1 MGGPKADLLLEGRT
15 LLHRVADRLLGV
27 CRESVVVVASGQR
40 VETDIRVIEDRI
52 ADCGPIGGLVTA
64 FERLTAPWI
73 VAVSCDTPFLS
84 RQLVRRMFVLT
95 ASADII
101 APERNGRLQPLMAIY
116 GRAAAEVASR
126 RLANGQLRLTELL
139 HDDALRVHTVT
150 ESEWTEWG
158 VTDQS
163 FLNINTPEEF
173 DEARRIL
180 EDPEFAK
187 RLLEER
193 P

>member
-1 MGGPKADLLLEGRT
+1 MQP
-15 LLHRVADRLLGV
+15 
-27 CRESVVVVASGQR
+27 
-40 VETDIRVIEDRI
+40 
-52 ADCGPIGGLVTA
+52 
-64 FERLTAPWI
+64 LTAI
-73 VAVSCDTPFLS
+73 YS
-84 RQLVRRMFVLT
+84 R
-95 ASADII
+95 SAGH
-101 APERNGRLQPLMAIY
+101 A
-116 GRAAAEVASR
+116 ASR
-126 RLANGQLRLTELL
+126 RLANGRLRLTDLL
-139 HDDALRVHTVT
+139 HDDALRVHTVR

-187 RLLEER
+187 HLLEER